1 MIAVGRCMK
10 REVVSISQSATVLDA
25 VRTVVERHVGTLP
38 VVDDDGVLVGV
49 STIKDLMNIFL
60 PDFVT
65 LLHDISFVHDFGA
78 IELQKL
84 ENQPEVAQ
92 MSITEVMGPPV
103 CVEKEDRLLR
113 TASLL
118 HRRDMQDMP
127 IVDCNRRLVGI
138 ASHVD
143 LASAFFAQWI
153 GKEPAG

>member
-1 MIAVGRCMK
+1 MIEVGRCMK

-65 LLHDISFVHDFGA
+65 LLDDISFVHDFGA

-84 ENQPEVAQ
+84 ENQPETAQ

-103 CVEKEDRLLR
+103 CVQKEDRLLR
-113 TASLL
+113 TSSLM
-118 HRRDMQDMP
+118 HKRDIRDVP
-127 IVDCNRRLVGI
+127 IVDCDGRLVGI

-143 LASAFFAQWI
+143 LVAAFFKLWL
-153 GKEPAG
+153 GEESDS